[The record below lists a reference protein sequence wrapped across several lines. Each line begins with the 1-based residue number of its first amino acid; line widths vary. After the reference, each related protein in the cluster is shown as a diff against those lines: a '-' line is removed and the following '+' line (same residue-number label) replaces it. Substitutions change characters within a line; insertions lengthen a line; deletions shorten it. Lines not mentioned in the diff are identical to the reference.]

1 MSKIPG
7 DCPGKEEGLGWEGDD
22 DLGGGVWEVAGVNLG
37 DFVEEPTAQAL
48 RGVRLPPGGG
58 GRRGGWCA
66 HAQRRG

>member
-37 DFVEEPTAQAL
+37 DFVEEPTA
-48 RGVRLPPGGG
+48 
-58 GRRGGWCA
+58 
-66 HAQRRG
+66 